1 MQPSSNVTNP
11 VTSTLSLFN
20 NEYEKLNNS
29 DWITNQSTTDNKYYS
44 YDRSHANYELSD
56 KTNARNAFMVDDNG
70 QLVIKTSKSYTKID
84 YNNLNNT
91 KDEIIANRKV
101 TTINRV
107 CDNSYTGSEFC
118 SDIFTGDN
126 SDWKFLQESQV
137 EKHVDISD
145 VACANKVLY
154 NDNLSEGLG
163 LY

>member
-1 MQPSSNVTNP
+1 
-11 VTSTLSLFN
+11 
-20 NEYEKLNNS
+20 
-29 DWITNQSTTDNKYYS
+29 
-44 YDRSHANYELSD
+44 
-56 KTNARNAFMVDDNG
+56 MVDDNG
-70 QLVIKTSKSYTKID
+70 QLVIKKSKSYTKID

-91 KDEIIANRKV
+91 KDEIIAHRKV

-107 CDNSYTGSEFC
+107 CDNAYTGSEFC

-163 LY
+163 LYYIGQAAKGQSKTYINTYLQLARTFMNRSILATNVPDKVLDGIINIFTCSSNNVALQ